1 MPCLLLH
8 GHQISCALRRHHL
21 GEGAIIMA
29 DDMHKILI
37 IGGGAAGLE
46 LATHLGR
53 QLGRPGLA
61 EVTLLDAT
69 STHIWKPLLHEV
81 ASGTLAEAEEI
92 EYLAQAYRNHFRFL
106 LGRMEGLN
114 RAAREIVVSPI
125 TNKQGVE
132 LIPRRTFKY
141 DTLVMAVGSVSNTFG
156 IQGVDRHCMFIDT
169 TTQAYRFQKQLVET
183 YYIQSYAKQ
192 SHQRDKPLSIVIVGA
207 GATGVELSAELH
219 EVTRLLATY
228 GLEGSIKVNITIIEA
243 ASQLLPALPARLSQ
257 ATQEQLVKLGINL
270 KLGRRVTEVTET
282 AVHTHDGE
290 IFDADLKVWA
300 AGIKAPDWMKD
311 LDGLES
317 NHINQLL
324 VDQTLKTSDDNIFAI
339 GDCAACVWPG
349 HAGNVPPRAQAAHQQ
364 ASTLAK
370 TLVNR
375 LKNKPA
381 VKFVYHDY
389 GSLVSLGKFS
399 TVGSLMGSLMGT
411 VSVGGFIAYL
421 VYLSLYKMHQVAIH
435 GYFRTAMLTLSNLF
449 RRSTHAKIK
458 MH

>member
-1 MPCLLLH
+1 
-8 GHQISCALRRHHL
+8 
-21 GEGAIIMA
+21 MA
-29 DDMHKILI
+29 DEIHKILI

-46 LATHLGR
+46 LATHLGHA
-53 QLGRPGLA
+53 LGKKGLA

-92 EYLAQAYRNHFRFL
+92 EYLSQAHRNHFRFR

-114 RAAREIVVSPI
+114 REAKEVIVSP
-125 TNKQGVE
+125 TLNDKGVE
-132 LIPRRTFKY
+132 LIPRRVLKY
-141 DTLVMAVGSVSNTFG
+141 DILVLSVGSVSNTFG
-156 IQGVDRHCMFIDT
+156 IKGVDQHCMFIDT

-183 YYIQSYAKQ
+183 YYIKSYAGQNSLK
-192 SHQRDKPLSIVIVGA
+192 DKPLSIVIVGA

-219 EVTRLLATY
+219 EVTKLLATY
-228 GLEGSIKVNITIIEA
+228 GLEDSDKVKITIIEA
-243 ASQLLPALPARLSQ
+243 ATQLLPALPPRLST
-257 ATQEQLVKLGINL
+257 ATQQQLVKLDIQL

-290 IFDADLKVWA
+290 VFEADLKVWA
-300 AGIKAPDWMKD
+300 AGIKAPDWMKN
-311 LDGLES
+311 LDGLET
-317 NHINQLL
+317 NHINQLV
-324 VDQTLKTSDDNIFAI
+324 VDQTLKTSDDDIFAI
-339 GDCAACVWPG
+339 GDCAACAWEG
-349 HAGNVPPRAQAAHQQ
+349 HGGNVPPRAQAAHQQ
-364 ASTLAK
+364 ASAVAK
-370 TLVNR
+370 TIVNR

-389 GSLVSLGKFS
+389 GSLVSLGKFT

-411 VSVGGFIAYL
+411 VSVGGFIAYI

-435 GYFRTAMLTLSNLF
+435 GYFRTAMLSLSNLF

>member
-1 MPCLLLH
+1 
-8 GHQISCALRRHHL
+8 
-21 GEGAIIMA
+21 MA
-29 DDMHKILI
+29 DEMHKILI

-46 LATHLGR
+46 LATHLGHA
-53 QLGRPGLA
+53 LGKKGLA
-61 EVTLLDAT
+61 EITLLDAT

-92 EYLAQAYRNHFRFL
+92 EYLAQAHRNHFRFR
-106 LGRMEGLN
+106 LGRMESLN
-114 RAAREIVVSPI
+114 RSNQEVIVSP
-125 TNKQGVE
+125 TLNDQGVE
-132 LIPRRTFKY
+132 LIPRRSFKY
-141 DTLVMAVGSVSNTFG
+141 DTLVMSVGSVSNTFG
-156 IQGVDRHCMFIDT
+156 IKGVDQHCMFIDT

-183 YYIQSYAKQ
+183 YYIKSYAGQDSLK
-192 SHQRDKPLSIVIVGA
+192 DKPLSIVIVGA

-219 EVTRLLATY
+219 QVTKLLATY
-228 GLEGSIKVNITIIEA
+228 GLEDSDKVKITIIEA
-243 ASQLLPALPARLSQ
+243 ATQLLPALPPRLST
-257 ATQEQLVKLGINL
+257 ATQQQLTKLDIQL
-270 KLGRRVTEVTET
+270 KLGRRVTEVTAD

-290 IFDADLKVWA
+290 VFAADLKVWA
-300 AGIKAPDWMKD
+300 AGIKAPDWMKN
-311 LDGLES
+311 LDGLET
-317 NHINQLL
+317 NAINQLV
-324 VDQTLKTSDDNIFAI
+324 VDPTLQTSDPAIFAI
-339 GDCAACVWPG
+339 GDCAACAWEG

-364 ASTLAK
+364 ASAVAK
-370 TLVNR
+370 TIINR

-381 VKFVYHDY
+381 VTFVYHDY

-411 VSVGGFIAYL
+411 VSVGGFIAYM